1 MENHEIDPI
10 TAFDTLYTSNQ
21 LQMFKVILPYMQ
33 TEMQQILAIY
43 IKLNELIIA
52 FRFSKKTHVNTPQSN
67 SVKKEFDIF
76 CLLKDLSPFLSD
88 SEKEMANQ
96 FANMQENMEQFKQMS
111 QMMSLMQDM
120 GDGSPESILQN
131 FLSEDQ
137 MTMFK
142 NFEEGFS

>member
-1 MENHEIDPI
+1 MENHEVDPI

-21 LQMFKVILPYMQ
+21 LQMLKVILPYMQ
-33 TEMQQILAIY
+33 VEMQQMLAIY

-52 FRFSKKTHVNTPQSN
+52 FRFSKSTRANAQYSN
-67 SVKKEFDIF
+67 PAKKEFDMF

-111 QMMSLMQDM
+111 QMMQMMNNM
-120 GDGSPESILQN
+120 GTSPESVLEN
-131 FLSEDQ
+131 YLSEEQ
-137 MTMFK
+137 IAMFK
-142 NFEEGFS
+142 MFQEDS

>member
-1 MENHEIDPI
+1 MENHEVDPI

-21 LQMFKVILPYMQ
+21 LQMLKVILPYMQ
-33 TEMQQILAIY
+33 VEMQQMLAIY

-52 FRFSKKTHVNTPQSN
+52 FHFSKSTRTNAQYSN
-67 SVKKEFDIF
+67 PVKKEFDIF

-120 GDGSPESILQN
+120 GDGSMESMLQN

-137 MTMFK
+137 IAMFK

>member
-1 MENHEIDPI
+1 MDNHEVDPI

-21 LQMFKVILPYMQ
+21 LQMLKVILPYMQ
-33 TEMQQILAIY
+33 VEMQQMLAIY
-43 IKLNELIIA
+43 IKLNELLIA
-52 FRFSKKTHVNTPQSN
+52 LHFSKNTQNNTLYSN
-67 SVKKEFDIF
+67 PAKKEFDIF

-88 SEKEMANQ
+88 SEKERANQ
-96 FANMQENMEQFKQMS
+96 FANMQENMEQFKKMS

-120 GDGSPESILQN
+120 GDGSPESMLQN

-137 MTMFK
+137 IAMFK